1 MPTID
6 EVLTFWFG
14 NPAATNPEP
23 AYRKRWFAKSDDFDR
38 EIRERFGA
46 LHAELTGGQYEQW
59 SEAAPGCLA
68 RILVLDQFSRNI
80 FRGQPESFA
89 SDELALATTDHLIDR
104 GMLTELS
111 PDGQCFALMPLMHA
125 EDRARQAQSV
135 EQFTAL
141 AERAPENASLQ
152 GNVDYAHR
160 HKDIVDRFDRY
171 PHRNAVL
178 GRVSTQ
184 EELDFLQ
191 QPGSGF

>member
-6 EVLTFWFG
+6 DVITFWFG
-14 NPAATNPEP
+14 NPTATNPEP
-23 AYRKRWFAKSDDFDR
+23 AYRKQWFAKSEAFDG
-38 EIRERFGA
+38 EIRERFGELLAA
-46 LHAELTGGQYEQW
+46 LMAGRHEQW
-59 SEAAPGCLA
+59 LESARGCLA
-68 RILVLDQFSRNI
+68 RVLVLDQFSRNI
-80 FRGQPESFA
+80 FRDQPEAFA
-89 SDELALATTDHLIDR
+89 SDALALATTDHLLGS

-111 PDGQCFALMPLMHA
+111 SEGQCFALMPLMHS

-141 AERAPENASLQ
+141 AERAPENPGLK

-160 HKDIVDRFDRY
+160 HKVIVDRFGRY

-178 GRVSTQ
+178 GRASTP
-184 EELDFLQ
+184 EELEFLK